1 MSKQATYG
9 VPRVSEESFE
19 SLVPMNL
26 VAIANN
32 RLINQQIE
40 QSKCE
45 TPKEVVD
52 WMGAMQAQDYAMA
65 KWAIGVRLPEATDRM
80 IETAMSKGEIIR
92 THLLRPTWHIVSA
105 DDIYWML
112 ALRATRIK
120 AAMRPRFNQ
129 LGLTEDMVVKSNQ
142 IMEKALRG
150 GKNLTRE
157 EILPELTKAGIP
169 VDENR
174 ASHLLMWA
182 ELDGLVCSG
191 ATKGKKLTYALL
203 EERVPKADL
212 PSTEEA
218 LAKLAKKYYS
228 SHGPATVQDFAWW
241 SGLSAKEASHALEL
255 VKSNFKAETI
265 NGQTY
270 WYLQVQSPAPKE
282 KKVVTLLP
290 AFDEFIISY
299 TDRGAALPFE
309 NFNKAVSNNG
319 IFRPIVVVNGQVTG
333 IWKRTIQKGKV
344 VVETE
349 FFQPPEKTTLR
360 LIEEAARRY
369 GNFLGMET
377 EFSMP

>member
-1 MSKQATYG
+1 
-9 VPRVSEESFE
+9 
-19 SLVPMNL
+19 MNL
-26 VAIANN
+26 VDIANN

-40 QSKCE
+40 RSKCE

-52 WMGAMQAQDYAMA
+52 WMGAIQAQDYAMA
-65 KWAIGVRLPEATDRM
+65 KWAIGVRLPEATDR
-80 IETAMSKGEIIR
+80 IVEIALSNGEIIR

-120 AAMRPRFNQ
+120 AAMRPRFKQ

-191 ATKGKKLTYALL
+191 ATKDKKLTYALL
-203 EERVPKADL
+203 EERVPKADQ
-212 PSTEEA
+212 PSREEA

-228 SHGPATVQDFAWW
+228 SHGPATVQDFTWW

-270 WYLQVQSPAPKE
+270 WYIQTQSPAPIEKE
-282 KKVVTLLP
+282 VVTLLP

-299 TDRGAALPFE
+299 TNRTAALPSE
-309 NFNKAVSNNG
+309 NFNEAVSNNG

-377 EFSMP
+377 EFSMPLNT